1 MTEQKQQYLEVGKI
15 LNTHGVRG
23 ELKCESWC
31 DEPEDL
37 CALDS
42 VTVAGK
48 AYAVTRSRIHGNF
61 VLLTLEGIA
70 SIDDAMPLKG
80 KVLTAPREVF
90 QLQEGVH
97 FVVDLIGLEARDA
110 DTGAVLGTVSDILT
124 YPAHDIYVIRSAEG
138 ERMIPD
144 VPAFVRGIHAE
155 EGYIDFTPL
164 EGM

>member
-1 MTEQKQQYLEVGKI
+1 MKEQFLEVGKI

-42 VTVAGK
+42 VTVGGR
-48 AYAVTRSRIHGNF
+48 AYPVTRSRVHGSF

-70 SIDDAMPLKG
+70 SIDDTLPLKG
-80 KVLTAPREVF
+80 KVLTAPREA
-90 QLQEGVH
+90 LPLEEGAH

-110 DTGAVLGTVSDILT
+110 DTGAVLGTVTDILT
-124 YPAHDIYVIRSAEG
+124 YPAQDIYVIRGENG

-155 EGYIDFTPL
+155 EGYIDFAPL

>member
-1 MTEQKQQYLEVGKI
+1 MRQDYLEVGKI

-37 CALDS
+37 CALECVS
-42 VTVAGK
+42 VSGRDYTVQH
-48 AYAVTRSRIHGNF
+48 SRIHGGF

-70 SIDDAMPLKG
+70 SIDDALPLKG
-80 KVLTAPREVF
+80 KVLTAPREAF
-90 QLQEGVH
+90 QLEEGVH

-110 DTGAVLGTVSDILT
+110 VTGAVLGRVKEILS
-124 YPAHDIYVIRSAEG
+124 YPAHDIYVIAGEQG

-144 VPAFVRGIHAE
+144 VPEFVAGIHAQQ
-155 EGYIDFTPL
+155 GYIAFTPL

>member
-1 MTEQKQQYLEVGKI
+1 MNEEFLQVGKI

-37 CALDS
+37 CALEELF
-42 VTVAGK
+42 VNGR
-48 AYAVTRSRIHGNF
+48 AYTVTRSRIHGSF
-61 VLLTLEGIA
+61 VLLTLEGVS
-70 SIDDAMPLKG
+70 SIDDALPLKG
-80 KVLTAPREVF
+80 SILSASRDAFSLE
-90 QLQEGVH
+90 EGVH

-110 DTGAVLGTVSDILT
+110 DTGEVLGTVKEILS
-124 YPAHDIYVIRSAEG
+124 YPAHDIYVIQSACG

-144 VPAFVRGIHAE
+144 VPAFVRGIHPE
-155 EGYIDFTPL
+155 EGYIAFAPL

>member
-1 MTEQKQQYLEVGKI
+1 MKEQFLEVGKI

-31 DEPEDL
+31 DEPENL
-37 CALDS
+37 CGLDS
-42 VTVAGK
+42 VTVGGR
-48 AYAVTRSRIHGNF
+48 AYSVTRSRVHGSF

-70 SIDDAMPLKG
+70 SIDDALPLKG
-80 KVLTAPREVF
+80 KILTAPREA
-90 QLQEGVH
+90 LPLEEGAH

-110 DTGAVLGTVSDILT
+110 DTGAVLGTVTDILT
-124 YPAHDIYVIRSAEG
+124 YPAQDIYVIRGEAG

-155 EGYIDFTPL
+155 EGYIDFAPL

>member
-1 MTEQKQQYLEVGKI
+1 MNEQYLEVGKI

-31 DEPEDL
+31 DTPEDL
-37 CALDS
+37 CQLDA
-42 VTVAGK
+42 VTVADR
-48 AYAVTRSRIHGNF
+48 AYRVLRSRLHGGF

-70 SIDDAMPLKG
+70 SIDDALPLKG
-80 KVLTAPREVF
+80 RILTAPRQALPLE
-90 QLQEGVH
+90 EGAH

-110 DTGAVLGTVSDILT
+110 ETGAVLGRVKEILS
-124 YPAHDIYVIRSAEG
+124 YPAHDIYVIQGEAG

-144 VPAFVRGIHAE
+144 VPAFVRGIHQE
-155 EGYIDFTPL
+155 EGYISFAPL

>member
-1 MTEQKQQYLEVGKI
+1 MNEQLLEVGKV

-37 CALDS
+37 CALD
-42 VTVAGK
+42 TVYVNAK
-48 AYAVTRSRIHGNF
+48 PYAIQNSRIHGAF
-61 VLLTLEGIA
+61 VLLTLEGIG
-70 SIDDAMPLKG
+70 SIDDALPLKG
-80 KVLTAPREVF
+80 KIITASRDAF
-90 QLQEGVH
+90 QLEEGVH

-110 DTGAVLGTVSDILT
+110 NTGAVLGKVKEVLS
-124 YPAHDIYVIRSAEG
+124 YPAHDIYVIEG
-138 ERMIPD
+138 ERQLMIPD
-144 VPAFVRGIHAE
+144 VPDFVKEIHAE

>member
-1 MTEQKQQYLEVGKI
+1 MKEQFLEVGKI

-37 CALDS
+37 CELES
-42 VTVAGK
+42 VTVAGR
-48 AYAVTRSRIHGNF
+48 AYPVTRSRVHGSF

-70 SIDDAMPLKG
+70 SIDDALPLKG
-80 KVLTAPREVF
+80 KVLTAPREA
-90 QLQEGVH
+90 LPLEEGAH

-110 DTGAVLGTVSDILT
+110 DTGAVLGTVTDILT
-124 YPAHDIYVIRSAEG
+124 YPAQDIYVIRGENG

-155 EGYIDFTPL
+155 EGYIDFAPL